1 MMHVWNSYAM
11 MIALVL
17 MVDVVEAVEVVYME
31 KLFGGMALGA
41 AIVAVISAACSVD
54 EECDEKFFVD
64 MKTEA
69 WTTTKI
75 NLWLH
80 DVEVKGGMKTAARNR
95 LLSFI
100 GREGSSSSSATKLP
114 VVKIEPEVAA
124 EKARASARAESM
136 TDDEIAEAGKSASEL
151 QTVVNEK
158 SECTSVYARAL
169 RAEGGEGVK
178 IDRALMGEDCENEM
192 VENDDGTIAVKRP
205 TSASVADKWKSMED
219 AQEGISEMQQRASE
233 DGKTHIVSRLRRISD
248 YLMMISVPKRLPY
261 VKKLFKSFYQGIPE
275 AHSEKVMR
283 KVNME
288 WEASYSTPNKNKSG
302 NDDELKSMREE
313 NARLKKALAGKAP
326 NDDKKT
332 GKDERTCHLCR
343 KTGHMI
349 ADCPDQCPTCSSPG
363 KQVHKSKCSCDE
375 E

>member
-75 NLWLH
+75 NLWLD

-219 AQEGISEMQQRASE
+219 AQEGISEMQQRAAE

-313 NARLKKALAGKAP
+313 NATAGSRKRWLARHPMMTRRQVRMSAP
-326 NDDKKT
+326 A
-332 GKDERTCHLCR
+332 TCAGR
-343 KTGHMI
+343 QDT
-349 ADCPDQCPTCSSPG
+349 
-363 KQVHKSKCSCDE
+363 
-375 E
+375 